1 MTAYRQN
8 AWRPPETTP
17 APRLTRCE
25 RLLEWCW
32 VTLVQPL
39 LCREGYHRLHQHTYA
54 LGWCRA
60 CHRPLVWKRATESLR
75 PNGTLVA
82 PDGWHEISV
91 TLGNSFPEPV
101 IRWIGKR
108 IEIVDDMESNH
119 DHR

>member
-1 MTAYRQN
+1 VTAYRQN

-91 TLGNSFPEPV
+91 TQWERLH
-101 IRWIGKR
+101 
-108 IEIVDDMESNH
+108 EISVACGMDERCTERMRAGVN
-119 DHR
+119 